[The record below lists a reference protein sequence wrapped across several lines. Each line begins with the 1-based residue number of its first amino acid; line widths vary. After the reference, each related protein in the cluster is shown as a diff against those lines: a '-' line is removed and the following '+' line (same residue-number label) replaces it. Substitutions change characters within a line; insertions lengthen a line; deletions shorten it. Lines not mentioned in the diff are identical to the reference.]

1 MTDDTTKN
9 VQRLVD
15 KLKPDPTAIE
25 RAKQMLEQSL
35 EMAPTTRSE
44 NAWTAPRVTSVLKPL
59 IEEYE
64 QLRSALAEALDELQ
78 LALNYMNGNWVTDY
92 DRESARAKVAEL
104 RKLVTP

>member
-64 QLRSALAEALDELQ
+64 QLRSALAD
-78 LALNYMNGNWVTDY
+78 GIGP
-92 DRESARAKVAEL
+92 ARA
-104 RKLVTP
+104 TSSCDT